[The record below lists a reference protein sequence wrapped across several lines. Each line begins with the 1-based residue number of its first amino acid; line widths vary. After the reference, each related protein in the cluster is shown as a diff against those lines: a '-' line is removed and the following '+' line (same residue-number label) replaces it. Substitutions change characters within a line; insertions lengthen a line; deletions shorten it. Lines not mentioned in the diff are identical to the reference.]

1 MTTSNLLQIDRS
13 KRFDLR
19 NLNKICSW
27 VDIDEGWSIAE
38 EDKRAL
44 SLTEIDLSKM
54 RFDTLPYNK
63 SCYNEIKKQLVASGR
78 VLLDVQV
85 FQILW
90 ENQSLIPESWKS
102 GGCIYFGGT
111 EFERG
116 THRGRYILFMAWV
129 GAGWV
134 EGYAETGDFE
144 NWPDD
149 DDDNDYSPAN
159 LLVSLD
165 SSLG

>member
-19 NLNKICSW
+19 NLDKICSW

-38 EDKRAL
+38 EDKRVL

-54 RFDTLPYNK
+54 SFNTLPYK
-63 SCYNEIKKQLVASGR
+63 SCYNKIKEQLVASGR
-78 VLLDVQV
+78 ALLDVQV

-102 GGCIYFGGT
+102 GGYIHFGGT
-111 EFERG
+111 EFERRNC
-116 THRGRYILFMAWV
+116 RGRYILFMAWG
-129 GAGWV
+129 GAGWLD
-134 EGYAETGDFE
+134 GYTWIGEFE
-144 NWPDD
+144 KWPCD
-149 DDDNDYSPAN
+149 DDDNDYWPTN